1 MCSHIED
8 AEKDESYKTEF
19 DEPCENWS
27 DFKSKVNGLII
38 DNNRTLPEKEWIFR
52 GILKSHK
59 LETTLE
65 RACKHWRINQK
76 DLPGIEE
83 ELIRE
88 IQRKA
93 FGLGIPLPDKT
104 DNMWWISLMQHYGAP
119 TRLLDFTYS
128 PYVAAYFAL
137 EKLLVN
143 DPDRE
148 SATIWAIQHA
158 FTMTGK
164 KRIASGEKLE
174 NIEKSKIGSLDFVFD
189 RKQPQKPSIMQV
201 NSFYLHDRIIVQ
213 QGIFLCATD
222 LSRSFMENFE
232 SVPNS
237 KDKTL
242 IKRFILPS
250 EVLKN
255 AMAELHKMNIT
266 RESLFP
272 GIAGLAESIA
282 YRLPYFSS
290 LADYRK
296 DLQ

>member
-1 MCSHIED
+1 MDLSWGPKNH
-8 AEKDESYKTEF
+8 
-19 DEPCENWS
+19 
-27 DFKSKVNGLII
+27 
-38 DNNRTLPEKEWIFR
+38 R
-52 GILKSHK
+52 

-65 RACKHWRINQK
+65 RACRHWSINQK

-88 IQRKA
+88 VQRKA
-93 FGLGIPLPDKT
+93 FGLGIPLPNKT

-148 SATIWAIQHA
+148 SAAIWAIQHA
-158 FTMTGK
+158 LTMTGK
-164 KRIASGEKLE
+164 KQIASGEKLE
-174 NIEKSKIGSLDFVFD
+174 NIEKSKIGSLNFIFD

-242 IKRFILPS
+242 IKRFILPGQA
-250 EVLKN
+250 LKN

-282 YRLPYFSS
+282 YRLPYFSD
-290 LADYRK
+290 LATYRK
-296 DLQ
+296 DLLGS